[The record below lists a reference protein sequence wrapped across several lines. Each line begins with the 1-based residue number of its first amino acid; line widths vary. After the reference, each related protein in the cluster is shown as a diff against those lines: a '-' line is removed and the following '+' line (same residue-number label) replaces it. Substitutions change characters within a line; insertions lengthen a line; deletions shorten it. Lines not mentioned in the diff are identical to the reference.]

1 LAADQDKFQFVDCE
15 LSNANFHPSMIINRQ
30 DKVSV
35 DLRALRDFVERLRK
49 CLRLGCRDFNVCF
62 VRDQE
67 MAVLNAAYRGQAG
80 ATDVLSFAWQ
90 AEPEGA
96 GHDAREVSPMLT
108 TRHQVTRKKVGTF
121 EDDFRRPEFV
131 NFLGDIVIAAETARR
146 NARAEG
152 HSTAREI
159 RWLILHGVLHLV
171 GHDHENDH
179 GEMTVLEH
187 LLRAK
192 LKI

>member
-1 LAADQDKFQFVDCE
+1 
-15 LSNANFHPSMIINRQ
+15 MIINRQ
-30 DKVSV
+30 DKISV
-35 DLRALRDFVERLRK
+35 DLHATRDFVGRLRK
-49 CLRLGCRDFNVCF
+49 CLRLGRRDFNICF

-67 MAVLNAAYRGQAG
+67 MATLNAAYRGKAR
-80 ATDVLSFAWQ
+80 ATDVLSFAWPT
-90 AEPEGA
+90 EREGA
-96 GHDAREVSPMLT
+96 GHGAREVSLMLPAQ
-108 TRHQVTRKKVGTF
+108 HKVSRKKAGTF
-121 EDDFRRPEFV
+121 ESGFRRSELA
-131 NFLGDIVIAAETARR
+131 NFLGDIVISAETARR

-179 GEMTVLEH
+179 GEMTALEH
-187 LLRAK
+187 SLRAR